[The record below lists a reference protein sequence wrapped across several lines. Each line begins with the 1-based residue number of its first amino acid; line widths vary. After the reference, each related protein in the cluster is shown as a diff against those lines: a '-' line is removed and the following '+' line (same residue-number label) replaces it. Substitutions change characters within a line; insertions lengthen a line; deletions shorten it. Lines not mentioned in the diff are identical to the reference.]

1 MMAREKGK
9 GRLLPINPM
18 EVLQALGSAE
28 EKSSAEFR
36 LSVLVDTSLDTEL
49 LSYAKEQFR
58 PQAGNLTISVIPFFD
73 EHCRFSVGSELVIV
87 LAAEAPITGRLL
99 IQALKERIPAVAVT
113 LDPVKLQQI
122 ARENYNE
129 IDLQS
134 IVTVVNKGDRQ
145 QQFKLLFEE
154 LGSWIAREFTEGLL
168 PLARALPFVRE
179 PFVKNAVQATALQNA
194 AIGAVFFLPGSDMPL
209 ITLNQVKLFLQI
221 AAVYGA
227 ELGKERIKELV
238 VLLSGGLGFR
248 AIARRLQ
255 RSIPYISWAIRGL
268 VAYTGTLAIGI
279 AAQLYFE
286 QGGDFKQ
293 ILETS
298 KNALAIREHN

>member
-1 MMAREKGK
+1 MMAREKAKGK
-9 GRLLPINPM
+9 LLPINPM
-18 EVLQALGSAE
+18 DVLQALGSAE

-49 LSYAKEQFR
+49 LIYAKEQFR
-58 PQAGNLTISVIPFFD
+58 PQADNLTLSVIPYYD
-73 EHCRFSVGSELVIV
+73 EHCRIAAGSDLVIV

-99 IQALKERIPAVAVT
+99 IQALRERIPAAVVT
-113 LDPVKLQQI
+113 LDPISLQQI

-129 IDLQS
+129 IDLLS
-134 IVTVVNKGDRQ
+134 IVTVATKKDRQ
-145 QQFKLLFEE
+145 QHFKELFEE
-154 LGSWIAREFTEGLL
+154 LGSWIARELTDELL

-179 PFVKNAVQATALQNA
+179 PFVKNAIQATALQNA

-227 ELGKERIKELV
+227 ELGKQRIKELA
-238 VLLSGGLGFR
+238 VLLSSGLGFR

-255 RSIPYISWAIRGL
+255 RSIPFISWAIRGV
-268 VAYTGTLAIGI
+268 VAYSGTLAIGV
-279 AAQLYFE
+279 AAQRYFE

-293 ILETS
+293 ILDTS
-298 KNALAIREHN
+298 KKALAIRERN